1 MAEQIVVKAVYPGQ
15 KASELRKEIQAEFP
29 NLQLGVGICSW
40 SRHEFS
46 DIEDTVDFAA
56 ARGQVDIERAKVLY
70 FIYPD
75 RAGETVTAESGDA

>member
-1 MAEQIVVKAVYPGQ
+1 MAEQIIAKAVYPDQ
-15 KASELRKEIQAEFP
+15 TASQIRKEIRAEFP

-40 SRHEFS
+40 SRAEFS

-56 ARGQVDIERAKVLY
+56 ACKQVDVEKAKVLY

-75 RAGETVTAESGDA
+75 RVYETVFSTAP

>member
-1 MAEQIVVKAVYPGQ
+1 MAERIIVKAVYPGQ
-15 KASELRKEIQAEFP
+15 KASKLRKKIQTEFP

-40 SRHEFS
+40 SRAEFG

-56 ARGQVDIERAKVLY
+56 ARKQVDVEHARVIY

-75 RAGETVTAESGDA
+75 RAGETAFSTAP